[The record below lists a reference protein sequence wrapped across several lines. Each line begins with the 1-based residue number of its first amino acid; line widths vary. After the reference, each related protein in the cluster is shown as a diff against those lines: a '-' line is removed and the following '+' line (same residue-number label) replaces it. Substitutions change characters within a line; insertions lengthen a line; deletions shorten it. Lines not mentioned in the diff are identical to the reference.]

1 MKSSNVKLE
10 KQNSLESASNS
21 GSYSSDESISH
32 KDGPVAP
39 EKAPYSELEQPE
51 QDINGRHIQDEVCV
65 CVKLIFPYNPIYLKL
80 LTIVP

>member
-65 CVKLIFPYNPIYLKL
+65 CETYFSL
-80 LTIVP
+80 